1 MTVILDRF
9 EENYAVV
16 ELPDGDFVNLSRQLI
31 PDAKEGDVITISID
45 EQETK
50 ERAKKIQSLM
60 EQVFGPSD
68 EE

>member
-9 EENYAVV
+9 EEGFAVV
-16 ELPDGDFVNLSRQLI
+16 ELPDGDFVNLPRQLV
-31 PDAKEGDVITISID
+31 PGAKEGDVITISID

-50 ERAKKIQSLM
+50 ERTKKIQSLM

>member
-9 EENYAVV
+9 EEGYAVV
-16 ELPDGDFVNLSRQLI
+16 ELPNGDFVNFPRQLI